1 MPGGYPRG
9 NRRPGAWSRLFHE
22 SATKPAKWFATER
35 TSPVFRERRLA
46 RVDSRP
52 MADGLVLA
60 LHFEQMSNAITVR
73 LPEDL
78 AEWLELAAR
87 KTGLPKGRIV
97 REQLEKARNSAK
109 RPFLRWAGAVAGP
122 SGLSMRK
129 GFSRK

>member
-1 MPGGYPRG
+1 
-9 NRRPGAWSRLFHE
+9 
-22 SATKPAKWFATER
+22 
-35 TSPVFRERRLA
+35 
-46 RVDSRP
+46 

-109 RPFLRWAGAVAGP
+109 RPFLRWAGAIAGP
-122 SGLSMRK
+122 SDLSMRK
-129 GFSRK
+129 GFARK